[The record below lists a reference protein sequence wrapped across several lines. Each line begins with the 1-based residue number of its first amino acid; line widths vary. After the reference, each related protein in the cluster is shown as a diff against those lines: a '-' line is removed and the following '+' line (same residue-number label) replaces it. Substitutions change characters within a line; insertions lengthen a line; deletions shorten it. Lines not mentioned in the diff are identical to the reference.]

1 MTVARG
7 AHAQPMTVRTAALRV
22 AFEAVARRQAA
33 MPFFRKDLAVEVL
46 AFRSW
51 QDAWV
56 GALITPWCLNVVA
69 MPKERGSWDRFCV
82 GDARSWGFPGGTC
95 ELLVADV
102 GDLGRYQSAAL
113 FSPLSDFAHQHEIR
127 KAARAALDMLF
138 AEAATAHPLPPVP
151 AADGGRPTLTRRAF
165 VRGAW
170 RE

>member
-7 AHAQPMTVRTAALRV
+7 ADAQSMAVQTTALRL

-56 GALITPWCLNVVA
+56 GALITPWCLDVVA
-69 MPKERGSWDRFCV
+69 IPKERGSWDRLCV
-82 GDARSWGFPGGTC
+82 GDGCGWGFPAGTC

-102 GDLGRYQSAAL
+102 GGLGRYQSAVL
-113 FSPLSDFAHQHEIR
+113 FSPLTDFAHQREIR

-138 AEAATAHPLPPVP
+138 AEATTPCPMPPVP
-151 AADGGRPTLTRRAF
+151 AADGGRPVLTRRAF

-170 RE
+170 RQ